1 MVDLIRIEDE
11 RVIPAFSYALRDTLV
26 AENIQQAREIA
37 FGQRRYRVVSLNG
50 DVIEIAGTMSGGGK
64 SKISGRM
71 GQKVQTKTSGSR
83 NSMSERDL
91 QTLSHTAQVMQGRIN
106 DFQHQQGTLE
116 EEIRQLN
123 TSIRQKE
130 HELKVLTHQIN
141 SRSQQ
146 IPLLES
152 ALQKQKQKAD
162 STKSDSAK
170 VKDLEKKVQQAKK
183 LYEQKEKEV
192 GEIQTRVDAINIQIK
207 EINDKK
213 IKEVQE
219 KIKKVTKQMEK
230 LTTNINKLTVEIR
243 TTDRNIQ
250 KAEERIEQTKNE
262 ITEAENSIRQMST
275 QREQFNTD
283 TETLQEKIE
292 QIKKDIEEA
301 TTDSSSIRKEIAKF
315 QKEEAEGKIQRLEL
329 DDKVKTLEKTLKEQS
344 AKIPQ
349 WEKKLAELKLHEI
362 PKEAMPDPPFRVYTE
377 HDLQQR
383 STNDTQYDI
392 TSLEER
398 LATNKP
404 NLSVIDDY
412 NKKREA
418 YLERINILE
427 DVTHRRNEMREA
439 LDGVKKK
446 RFHEFTEGF
455 RIISRKLKEMYQ
467 MITLGGDAELELVD
481 SMDPFSEGVVFSV
494 RPPKKSWKIITNLS
508 GGEKTLSSLALVFAL
523 HYYKPSPLYFMDEI
537 DAALDYKNVS
547 IVANYIN
554 VSYSHFHAYFLFH

>member
-1 MVDLIRIEDE
+1 MVDLIRVEDE
-11 RVIPAFSYALRDTLV
+11 RVLPAFYFALRETLV
-26 AENIQQAREIA
+26 ANNIQQAREIA

-50 DVIEIAGTMSGGGK
+50 DLIELAGTMSGGGK

-71 GQKVQTKTSGSR
+71 GQKVQTKTAGNR
-83 NSMSERDL
+83 NSMSDRDI

-106 DFQHQQGTLE
+106 DFQHQQGILE
-116 EEIRQLN
+116 EEIRQLSN
-123 TSIRQKE
+123 SIKQKE
-130 HELKVLTHQIN
+130 QEVKVLSHQIN

-146 IPLLES
+146 IPMLES
-152 ALQKQKQKAD
+152 ALKNQKQKAD

-183 LYEQKEKEV
+183 VYDQKEKEV
-192 GEIQTRVDAINIQIK
+192 GVIQTRVDAINLQIK

-213 IKEVQE
+213 IKEVQD
-219 KIKKVTKQMEK
+219 KIKSITKQVEK

-250 KAEERIEQTKNE
+250 KAEERIEHNKNE
-262 ITEAENSIRQMST
+262 ITEAENSIRQMSGE
-275 QREQFNTD
+275 REQFHKD

-292 QIKKDIEEA
+292 QIKKEIEEA
-301 TTDSSSIRKEIAKF
+301 TTDSSSIRKEVAKLL
-315 QKEEAEGKIQRLEL
+315 KEEAEGKLQRLEL
-329 DDKVKTLEKTLKEQS
+329 DEKVKALEKTIKEQAS
-344 AKIPQ
+344 KIPQ
-349 WEKKLAELKLHEI
+349 WERKIAELKLHEI
-362 PKEAMPDPPFRVYTE
+362 PKEQMPDPPFRAYTD

-383 STNDTQYDI
+383 SITDTQYEI
-392 TSLEER
+392 TSLEEQ
-398 LATNKP
+398 LAVNKP
-404 NLSVIDDY
+404 NMGVIDDY

-427 DVTHRRNEMREA
+427 DVTQRRNEMREA
-439 LDGVKKK
+439 LDMVKKK

-554 VSYSHFHAYFLFH
+554 VS

>member
-1 MVDLIRIEDE
+1 MEDD
-11 RVIPAFSYALRDTLV
+11 RVLPAFYFALHETLV
-26 AENIQQAREIA
+26 ADDIQKAREIA
-37 FGQRRYRVVSLNG
+37 FNGNVRYRVVSLNG
-50 DVIEIAGTMSGGGK
+50 DVIEKAGTMSGGGK

-71 GQKVQTKTSGSR
+71 GQKVQTKTATNR
-83 NSMSERDL
+83 NSMSERDI

-106 DFQHQQGTLE
+106 DFQHQQGILE
-116 EEIRQLN
+116 EEIRQL
-123 TSIRQKE
+123 TQSIRQKE
-130 HELKVLTHQIN
+130 QEMKVLTHQIN

-146 IPLLES
+146 IPLLEDS
-152 ALQKQKQKAD
+152 LRKQKQKAD
-162 STKSDSAK
+162 STKSDLAK
-170 VKDLEKKVQQAKK
+170 VKDLEKKVEKARKV
-183 LYEQKEKEV
+183 YEQKEKEV
-192 GEIQTRVDAINIQIK
+192 GEIQTRVDAINKKIK

-213 IKEVQE
+213 IKEIQD
-219 KIKKVTKQMEK
+219 KIKTITKNSEK

-250 KAEERIEQTKNE
+250 KAEERIEHNKNE
-262 ITEAENSIRQMST
+262 ITDAENAIRRMNGE
-275 QREQFNTD
+275 REQFNTE
-283 TETLQEKIE
+283 TEELQEKIE
-292 QIKKDIEEA
+292 QIKKEIEEA
-301 TTDSSSIRKEIAKF
+301 TTDSSSIKKEITKF
-315 QKEEAEGKIQRLEL
+315 QKEEADGKIQRIEL
-329 DDKVKTLEKTLKEQS
+329 DDKVKTLEKTIKEQS
-344 AKIPQ
+344 AKIPI
-349 WEKKLAELKLHEI
+349 WEKKLNELKLHEI
-362 PKEAMPDPPFRVYTE
+362 PNETMPDPPFRIYTE
-377 HDLQQR
+377 HDLLQR
-383 STNDTQYDI
+383 NMQDTQYEI
-392 TSLEER
+392 TSMEER
-398 LATNKP
+398 LAVNKP

-418 YLERINILE
+418 YLQRINILE

-537 DAALDYKNVS
+537 DAALDFKNVS

-554 VSYSHFHAYFLFH
+554 VSINYSIDLIITNFTN